1 MLLVVLMPSLKVY
14 DLIFISEYKLN
25 EIQLA
30 KNGNTKNGI
39 RVQTNLNNL
48 TSDFDLCSP
57 LNSKHNKHIQNF
69 EGNGNTI
76 ESFQN
81 QGNAALN
88 VMDCSTL
95 STHSI
100 NDVAPN
106 GTNGGRGVSKANLQI
121 SEPGLNDGRK
131 G

>member
-1 MLLVVLMPSLKVY
+1 MLRS
-14 DLIFISEYKLN
+14 
-25 EIQLA
+25 QA
-30 KNGNTKNGI
+30 NTKTGM

-69 EGNGNTI
+69 EANGNTI

-81 QGNAALN
+81 QTGGALN

-106 GTNGGRGVSKANLQI
+106 GANGARGVSKGNLQI
-121 SEPGLNDGRK
+121 SDPGMVDGRK
-131 G
+131 A

>member
-1 MLLVVLMPSLKVY
+1 MLRN
-14 DLIFISEYKLN
+14 IN
-25 EIQLA
+25 NQA
-30 KNGNTKNGI
+30 NTKNGV

-48 TSDFDLCSP
+48 TTDFDLCSP
-57 LNSKHNKHIQNF
+57 LNSKHNKHIPAF

-106 GTNGGRGVSKANLQI
+106 GTNGARGVSRANLQI
-121 SEPGLNDGRK
+121 SEPGLNDGRQ

>member
-1 MLLVVLMPSLKVY
+1 M
-14 DLIFISEYKLN
+14 N
-25 EIQLA
+25 NQ
-30 KNGNTKNGI
+30 GNTKNGI

-81 QGNAALN
+81 QPINQGNAALN

-106 GTNGGRGVSKANLQI
+106 GTSGGRGVSKANLQI